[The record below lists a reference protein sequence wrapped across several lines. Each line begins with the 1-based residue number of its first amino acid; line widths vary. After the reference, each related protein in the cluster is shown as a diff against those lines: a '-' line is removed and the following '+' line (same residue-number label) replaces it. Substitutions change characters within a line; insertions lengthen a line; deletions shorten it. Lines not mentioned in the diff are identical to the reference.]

1 MDRPQ
6 KQITRPTQRRQLRPS
21 GLAIGALVVALA
33 FAASMAALAL
43 ASSSAVTVSA
53 AANAKLGERL
63 TVDARGRTLYALSPE
78 STHHLLCKSSQCLK
92 FWPPLTV
99 RSRKPKLTAG
109 TGVHGHLGILRRPGG
124 VLQVTLGGLPLYR
137 FSGDHAK
144 GEANGQG
151 IHSFGGTWHVLPANT
166 TPSAPTT
173 QTEPAST
180 PTPTPYP
187 APTPYPTPA
196 PAPTPTTPT
205 TPTTTTTT
213 PGYGY

>member
-6 KQITRPTQRRQLRPS
+6 KQIVRPTRSRQRRPS
-21 GLAIGALVVALA
+21 GLPIGALVVTLA

-43 ASSSAVTVSA
+43 ASGGSLTVSA
-53 AANAKLGERL
+53 ASNAKLGEQL
-63 TVDARGRTLYALSPE
+63 TVDARGNTLYALSPE
-78 STHHLLCKSSQCLK
+78 TTHHLLCKSSQCLK

-99 RSRKPKLTAG
+99 RSRKTKLTAG
-109 TGVHGHLGILRRPGG
+109 AGVHGHLGILRRPGG
-124 VLQVTLGGLPLYR
+124 MLQVTLAGLPLYR

-151 IHSFGGTWHVLPANT
+151 IHSFGGSWHVLPAST

-180 PTPTPYP
+180 P
-187 APTPYPTPA
+187 YPTPA
-196 PAPTPTTPT
+196 PTPTPPPTQTTPTTPT